1 MDAVTL
7 VAAAVA
13 VAVDNS
19 RQAALND
26 LLLERERAAM
36 HAAYLESH
44 AAQRAYVGDQQLPRP
59 EHAHRQMYTRT
70 WRDAHMLLENA
81 SIQSMNRMASVG
93 VANARGDVNLV
104 AQLVREELGVDP
116 PPPAETFQQ
125 ILTERGDLLSDLQI
139 ARDAMRGVL
148 RQLEAR
154 RVTMRFFDAEHMLA
168 AAIDDASEALS
179 SFEVEAAPEA

>member
-26 LLLERERAAM
+26 SLLERERAAM

-59 EHAHRQMYTRT
+59 EHANRRFYTTT
-70 WRDAHMLLENA
+70 WRDAYMLLENA
-81 SIQSMNRMASVG
+81 SIQSQARMASVG

-104 AQLVREELGVDP
+104 ARLVREDLGLDP
-116 PPPAETFQQ
+116 LDEPDEPDEPAEPAEPAEPDVQADRRARA
-125 ILTERGDLLSDLQI
+125 LESRGRSRSPRATQ
-139 ARDAMRGVL
+139 
-148 RQLEAR
+148 
-154 RVTMRFFDAEHMLA
+154 
-168 AAIDDASEALS
+168 S
-179 SFEVEAAPEA
+179 